1 VADTDPAFEAIADG
15 LYALRPDAFA
25 AARDEQVRQAKAAR
39 QQPLAREL
47 GRLRRPTQSAW
58 LVNLL
63 WRDQREAM
71 QRLFDLAEDLGR
83 AQAQAA
89 GSELRSLIAE
99 RRDVEGG
106 LIRRAQALGS
116 AAGVNVTDAMIREVQ
131 DTLAGPAAPVRT

>member
-1 VADTDPAFEAIADG
+1 
-15 LYALRPDAFA
+15 
-25 AARDEQVRQAKAAR
+25 
-39 QQPLAREL
+39 
-47 GRLRRPTQSAW
+47 
-58 LVNLL
+58 
-63 WRDQREAM
+63 
-71 QRLFDLAEDLGR
+71 LFDLTEDLGR

-131 DTLAGPAAPVRT
+131 DTLAAALAQPAAPVRT